1 MRLIGNLIWII
12 CGGFLSGLGWCLA
25 GMIWCVTIIGI
36 PIGLQCFKF
45 SSISFDPFGKEV
57 AYEGGAVSFLV
68 NVLWFLVSGIELA
81 MLNFGIGCLLCLTVV
96 GIPFGVQFFKIAKL
110 ALAPFGANIYRV
122 RYL

>member
-1 MRLIGNLIWII
+1 MRLIGNLIWIL

-25 GMIWCVTIIGI
+25 GMIWCVTIVGI

-81 MLNFGIGCLLCLTVV
+81 VLNFSIGCLLCLTIV
-96 GIPFGVQFFKIAKL
+96 GIPFGIQFFKIAKL

-122 RYL
+122 RSL